1 MFKKS
6 FSLLI
11 FSLFFFVAPLMAEE
25 TSWLDTEK
33 IGEFS
38 TGLSE
43 KILKKKLACDFKRG
57 KEELWG
63 ADGLYHQ
70 TWDCAAAGI
79 SFEMS
84 SGRKGGSKIIDRI
97 TIKTPSKLKTKRG
110 IQIGSSE
117 QQVIKAYN
125 DVKDVQVTVPKESFV
140 AGSVYGGLFFDF
152 KNGKVSSIMLGA
164 GAE

>member
-1 MFKKS
+1 MSKRK

-11 FSLFFFVAPLMAEE
+11 FFLFFCVVPVMAEDS
-25 TSWLDTEK
+25 SWLETEK

-38 TGLSE
+38 TGMSE
-43 KILKKKLACDFKRG
+43 KVLKKKLICDFKRG

-70 TWDCAAAGI
+70 TWDCHAAGI
-79 SFEMS
+79 SFELS
-84 SGRKGGSKIIDRI
+84 SGRKGGNKIIDRI
-97 TIKTPSKLKTKRG
+97 TIMAPSKLKTKRG

-117 QQVIKAYN
+117 QQVIQAYN
-125 DVKDVQVTVPKESFV
+125 DVKDVQGTVPKESFV

-152 KNGKVSSIMLGA
+152 KNGKVTSIMLGA

>member
-1 MFKKS
+1 MSKKVFLAFMF
-6 FSLLI
+6 FLL
-11 FSLFFFVAPLMAEE
+11 FPVFVNAEE
-25 TSWLDTEK
+25 ESSWLESEK

-38 TGLSE
+38 TGMKE
-43 KILKKKLACDFKRG
+43 QVLKKKLACNFKRG

-70 TWDCAAAGI
+70 SWDCLAAGI

-84 SGRKGGSKIIDRI
+84 SERKGGKKSIDKIIV
-97 TIKTPSKLKTKRG
+97 KAPSKLKTKRG

-117 QQVIKAYN
+117 AEVIQAYN
-125 DVKDVQVTVPKESFV
+125 DVKDVQGTVPKETFV

-152 KNGKVSSIMLGA
+152 QDGRVSSIMLGA